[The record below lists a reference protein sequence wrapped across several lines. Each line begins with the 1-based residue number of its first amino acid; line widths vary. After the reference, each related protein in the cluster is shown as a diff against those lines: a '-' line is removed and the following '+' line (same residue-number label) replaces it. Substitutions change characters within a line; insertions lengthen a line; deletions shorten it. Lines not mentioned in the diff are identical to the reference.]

1 MAVWNQ
7 GEIVIELAGKKNQQ
21 FMFKPLMVVLR
32 GRWTQA
38 NVRQTSTNTEI
49 ANLPDVPGIMVA
61 VDVKRKTLR
70 AVDPLGFRENKTVLD
85 EVNRIMG
92 RWIGEGRAWDTMTKK
107 NLPEWEIK
115 TALWNMRQFLDEGKA
130 IERSTV
136 KVPQREDILSM
147 PGELKLRYF
156 FSSKDRDQTE
166 FATEEELEIMGAGP
180 IPQIEV
186 TPAGA

>member
-1 MAVWNQ
+1 MRSPMMPMPIKATREEGV
-7 GEIVIELAGKKNQQ
+7 GTG
-21 FMFKPLMVVLR
+21 
-32 GRWTQA
+32 WT
-38 NVRQTSTNTEI
+38 S
-49 ANLPDVPGIMVA
+49 
-61 VDVKRKTLR
+61 
-70 AVDPLGFRENKTVLD
+70 
-85 EVNRIMG
+85 
-92 RWIGEGRAWDTMTKK
+92 
-107 NLPEWEIK
+107 EWEIK